1 MKMKQHVV
9 SSLILLALIGLVIYV
24 LNSPFI
30 MSIIILVALIYF
42 GIWASIKAYKM
53 IHQMVENFM
62 S

>member
-24 LNSPFI
+24 LNSPFV
-30 MSIIILVALIYF
+30 MSIILLCALIYVSV
-42 GIWASIKAYKM
+42 WASIKVYKM
-53 IHQMVENFM
+53 IHQMVKNFM